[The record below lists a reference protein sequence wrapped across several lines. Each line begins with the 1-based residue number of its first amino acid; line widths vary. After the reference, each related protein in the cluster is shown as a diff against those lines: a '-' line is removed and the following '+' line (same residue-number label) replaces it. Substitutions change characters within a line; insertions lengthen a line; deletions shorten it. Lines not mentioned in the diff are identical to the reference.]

1 MQAIADQ
8 NLIPEPEKSE
18 NEYGWWA
25 GNARFINLSGRIL
38 GAHVA
43 HAGLIVLWAGAMT
56 LFELSNFNP
65 ELPMYNQGLILLPH
79 LASLG
84 LGVGAGGQIVDTYP
98 YFAIGVVHLI
108 SSAVL
113 GAGGLYHSLLGPKVL
128 PQNKTFF
135 GSFGYDWEDKDK
147 MTTIIGIHLLLL
159 GAGAWLLVAKALFWG
174 GLYDPHVAD
183 VRIISEPTLNPAR
196 IFSYLL
202 PVRGPEGMAAVDNLE
217 DVVGGHIYVGLLC
230 ILGGFWHIFTKP
242 FAWAKRV
249 LFWSGEA
256 YLSYSLGA
264 LAYMGFLAAYFVTV
278 NDTVYPEVFYGP
290 VGFSGSDAAVVSSRT
305 WLATSHFVLAILALS
320 GHIWH
325 ALRVRTKAAGFD
337 FRSGEFVTA
346 TASSVEKSDRIQ
358 AQPAAATA
366 VSFSDV
372 TVTFLRNLPI
382 YRKGLSPIVRGL
394 EVSLA
399 HGYFLV
405 GAFAVLLPLQD
416 KNLAPLA
423 ALLVTLA
430 LVLILATGLS
440 IYENRKIEAGKVLY
454 WHKTPED
461 WSLFRGG
468 LVMGGTSGAFLAYLL
483 LDNFAGIDAIFRGVV
498 N

>member
-1 MQAIADQ
+1 
-8 NLIPEPEKSE
+8 
-18 NEYGWWA
+18 
-25 GNARFINLSGRIL
+25 
-38 GAHVA
+38 
-43 HAGLIVLWAGAMT
+43 
-56 LFELSNFNP
+56 
-65 ELPMYNQGLILLPH
+65 
-79 LASLG
+79 
-84 LGVGAGGQIVDTYP
+84 
-98 YFAIGVVHLI
+98 
-108 SSAVL
+108 
-113 GAGGLYHSLLGPKVL
+113 
-128 PQNKTFF
+128 
-135 GSFGYDWEDKDK
+135 
-147 MTTIIGIHLLLL
+147 
-159 GAGAWLLVAKALFWG
+159 
-174 GLYDPHVAD
+174 
-183 VRIISEPTLNPAR
+183 
-196 IFSYLL
+196 
-202 PVRGPEGMAAVDNLE
+202 MAAVDNLE
-217 DVVGGHIYVGLLC
+217 DVVGGHIYVGLIC

-242 FAWAKRV
+242 FAWAERV

-290 VGFSGSDAAVVSSRT
+290 VGLTGPDAAVVSSRT

-346 TASSVEKSDRIQ
+346 TASKVVNSGEIQ

-366 VSFSDV
+366 VSFSDA

-405 GAFAVLLPLQD
+405 GAFAVLLPLQE
-416 KNLAPLA
+416 KGLANLAG
-423 ALLVTLA
+423 LLVTLT
-430 LVLILATGLS
+430 LVLMLAMGLS
-440 IYENRKIEAGKVLY
+440 IYEGRKIEEGKAFY

-468 LVMGGTSGAFLAYLL
+468 FVMGGTSGAFLAYLL
-483 LDNFAGIDAIFRGVV
+483 LENFSGIDAIFRGVV

>member
-1 MQAIADQ
+1 MQAIAEP
-8 NLIPEPEKSE
+8 NLKLEPEKPES
-18 NEYGWWA
+18 EYGWWA
-25 GNARFINLSGRIL
+25 GNARFTEFSGRIL

-65 ELPMYNQGLILLPH
+65 QQPMYDQGLILLPH

-84 LGVGAGGQIVDTYP
+84 LGVGKGGQIVDTYP
-98 YFAIGVVHLI
+98 YFAIGIVHLI

-147 MTTIIGIHLLLL
+147 MTSIIGIHLLLL

-202 PVRGPEGMAAVDNLE
+202 PVHGPEGMAAVDNLE

-230 ILGGFWHIFTKP
+230 IIGGFWHIFTKP
-242 FAWAKRV
+242 FAWVQRV

-290 VGFSGSDAAVVSSRT
+290 VGLSGPEAVVVSSRT

-337 FRSGEFVTA
+337 FRSGDFVTA
-346 TASSVEKSDRIQ
+346 TPPVVQVAS
-358 AQPAAATA
+358 AATA

-405 GAFAVLLPLQD
+405 GAFAVLLPLQE
-416 KNLAPLA
+416 KGLAPLA
-423 ALLVTLA
+423 ALLATLA
-430 LVLILATGLS
+430 LVLILAMGLS
-440 IYENRKIEAGKVLY
+440 IYENRNIETGKVFY
-454 WHKTPED
+454 WHKTSED

>member
-1 MQAIADQ
+1 MQAIAEP
-8 NLIPEPEKSE
+8 NLKLEPEKPES
-18 NEYGWWA
+18 EYGWWA
-25 GNARFINLSGRIL
+25 GNARFTEFSGRIL

-56 LFELSNFNP
+56 LFEISNFNP
-65 ELPMYNQGLILLPH
+65 QQPMYDQGLILLPH
-79 LASLG
+79 FASLG
-84 LGVGAGGQIVDTYP
+84 LGVGKGGQIVDVYP

-128 PQNKTFF
+128 PQNNTFF

-147 MTTIIGIHLLLL
+147 MTSIIGIHLLLL

-202 PVRGPEGMAAVDNLE
+202 PVQGPEGMAAVDNLE

-230 ILGGFWHIFTKP
+230 IIGGFWHIFTKP
-242 FAWAKRV
+242 FAWAQRV

-278 NDTVYPEVFYGP
+278 NDTVYPEVFYGT
-290 VGFSGSDAAVVSSRT
+290 VGLTGPEATVVSSRT
-305 WLATSHFVLAILALS
+305 WQATSHFILAILALS

-346 TASSVEKSDRIQ
+346 TPAMVPVAS
-358 AQPAAATA
+358 ATTT
-366 VSFSDV
+366 VSFSDT

-405 GAFAVLLPLQD
+405 GAFAVLLPLQE
-416 KNLAPLA
+416 KGLAPLA
-423 ALLVTLA
+423 GLLATLA
-430 LVLILATGLS
+430 LVLILAIGLS
-440 IYENRKIEAGKVLY
+440 IYENRNIEAGKVLY

-468 LVMGGTSGAFLAYLL
+468 FVIGGTSGAFLAYLL

>member
-1 MQAIADQ
+1 MQAIADP
-8 NLIPEPEKSE
+8 NLKPEPENSE
-18 NEYGWWA
+18 NEYGWWV
-25 GNARFINLSGRIL
+25 GNARFTNLSGRIL
-38 GAHVA
+38 GARVA
-43 HAGLIVLWAGAMT
+43 HAGLILLWAGAMT

-65 ELPMYNQGLILLPH
+65 ELPMYDRGLILLPH

-84 LGVGAGGQIVDTYP
+84 LGVGKGGQIVDIYP

-108 SSAVL
+108 SSAVI

-135 GSFGYDWEDKDK
+135 DSFGYDWEDKDK
-147 MTTIIGIHLLLL
+147 MTSIIGIHLLLL
-159 GAGAWLLVAKALFWG
+159 GAAAWLLVAKALFWG
-174 GLYDPHVAD
+174 GIYDPHVAD
-183 VRIISEPTLNPAR
+183 VRIISEPTLNPDR

-202 PVRGPEGMAAVDNLE
+202 PVHGPEGMAAVDNLE

-230 ILGGFWHIFTKP
+230 IIGGFWHIFTKP
-242 FAWAKRV
+242 FARTQRV

-278 NDTVYPEVFYGP
+278 NDTVYPEGFYAP
-290 VGFSGSDAAVVSSRT
+290 VGLTGPEATVVYSRT
-305 WLATSHFVLAILALS
+305 WLATSHFILAILALS

-337 FRSGEFVTA
+337 FRSRYFVTA
-346 TASSVEKSDRIQ
+346 TPAVVQVAST
-358 AQPAAATA
+358 ATA
-366 VSFSDV
+366 LSFSDV

-405 GAFAVLLPLQD
+405 GAFVVLLPLQETG
-416 KNLAPLA
+416 LAPLA
-423 ALLVTLA
+423 GLLATLA
-430 LVLILATGLS
+430 LVFILSIGFS
-440 IYENRKIEAGKVLY
+440 IYENRNIEAGKVLY
-454 WHKTPED
+454 WHKTSED

-468 LVMGGTSGAFLAYLL
+468 FVMGGTSGAFLAYLL